1 MRDSA
6 RGSARG
12 ARGDGATSVRA
23 LRGSGF
29 APHPGTRQARRTG
42 RRGASPHWS
51 PLALPENRR
60 GSSTEAPRTVPA
72 RSGRANKGGCFRG
85 GICTDVCARAGY
97 RRPSVSSSLGPR
109 TSQRRAARSGLARWS
124 RGQAERSSC
133 ARALPITALRMSG
146 SPPPWGKSDRA
157 LPEGLPRERS
167 RPAGRPGGEDAQA
180 GRQVGE
186 ASRRCGTVPA
196 LALRLAAELLR
207 TSVWGDSCP
216 FCKYRF
222 SSFSPGSLP
231 CQLPATGAA
240 VCGRPGGMRVWTFNC
255 AGKKLFSS
263 VFLITYDG
271 PVLFF

>member
-42 RRGASPHWS
+42 RRGASPHRS

-72 RSGRANKGGCFRG
+72 RSGRVTKAGVSAGAFALTSVHVRAADLRASPPASGPEPARG
-85 GICTDVCARAGY
+85 G
-97 RRPSVSSSLGPR
+97 RRGAAWPGGP
-109 TSQRRAARSGLARWS
+109 AARRSGAR
-124 RGQAERSSC
+124 
-133 ARALPITALRMSG
+133 ARALPVTALRMSG
-146 SPPPWGKSDRA
+146 SPPPWGKPDRA

-216 FCKYRF
+216 FCKYRL
-222 SSFSPGSLP
+222 SSLSPGSLP